1 MGEPES
7 EERSDMP
14 ARMPALSIRLR
25 IALLALVPIAG
36 VLAAGAAAWYGQ
48 RAAGEA
54 FHSYEAYAG
63 LATDAARVRAGVR
76 DLRYSAIDFAE
87 RYNPDAERQFAQARV
102 EAMMALRQIRSK
114 PQAGAFVSDI
124 DKALGQLGDAQ
135 QVFGFATAT
144 IGELGMTETT
154 GLTGKMNESVQ
165 QLEVLSRRVAQNF
178 DDGAG
183 ILEQVLQMRRHEKD
197 FIIRGE
203 EQDLEMFR
211 QARTKFVNEVSR
223 SVIAPAMKA
232 ELLKAGETYW
242 PALDAYVEGTR
253 SVQSTVEQLDRLL
266 LGLDQTA
273 SVLVSAADDGRSR
286 ANESRAAAEAATLQ
300 LVIGIIVA
308 VVLLC
313 GIVALVLGRSMTRQI
328 GGITASMREL
338 AAGDT
343 AIEVPSTD
351 AKDEL
356 GEMARA
362 VLVFRDNAIERERLA
377 AEQIAEVEAR
387 NRRSAAVDQL
397 IRGFEDASGRSLQA
411 LRGASGELDGASD
424 QLDTASGAVTSEATG
439 ATGAMEQ
446 AAASVSSAAA
456 AAEELS
462 ASIAEIA
469 SQASKSTE
477 VAGTAVAEAERTA
490 QTMGSLAQAATRIGE
505 VVNLIQAIAGQTN
518 LLALN
523 ATIEAARAGEAGKG
537 FAVVASEVKN
547 LAAQTAKAT
556 EEIASQIGAIQEAS
570 GDAVDAIDKVNMVIG
585 EMRQI
590 AASVAAAVEEQ
601 NAAVSTIAEAVNRA
615 SDETRGGAEA
625 MNRVG
630 GTAQSA
636 RDTAADVR
644 SLSGRLGEEAQ
655 ALDHEIRSFLDG
667 VRAA

>member
-1 MGEPES
+1 ML
-7 EERSDMP
+7 

-48 RAAGEA
+48 RAAAEA
-54 FHSYEAYAG
+54 FVSYEAYAG
-63 LATDAARVRAGVR
+63 LATDATRVRASVR

-87 RYNPDAERQFAQARV
+87 RYNPEAEKTFAQARV
-102 EAMMALRQIRSK
+102 EAMMALRQIRAK
-114 PQAGAFVSDI
+114 AAAAAFAGDI
-124 DKALGQLGDAQ
+124 DKAISQLGDAQ

-165 QLEVLSRRVAQNF
+165 QLEVLARRVAQNF

-203 EQDLEMFR
+203 ETDLELFR

-223 SVIAPAMKA
+223 SVIAPAMKS

-266 LGLDQTA
+266 LGLDQTTN
-273 SVLVSAADDGRSR
+273 VLVAAADDGRNR
-286 ANESRAAAEAATLQ
+286 ANEARVSAEAATLQ
-300 LVIGIIVA
+300 LVIGIIVG
-308 VVLLC
+308 VIVLC

-343 AIEVPSTD
+343 SIEVPSTD

-387 NRRSAAVDQL
+387 NRRSGAVDQL
-397 IRGFEDASGRSLQA
+397 IRGFEDAAGRSLQA

-424 QLDTASGAVTSEATG
+424 QLDTSSGAVTSEATG
-439 ATGAMEQ
+439 ATDAMEQ
-446 AAASVSSAAA
+446 AAASVASAAA

-469 SQASKSTE
+469 GQASKSTE

-570 GDAVDAIDKVNMVIG
+570 GDAVDAIDKVNTVIG

-625 MNRVG
+625 MSRVG

-636 RDTAADVR
+636 RETAADVR

>member
-1 MGEPES
+1 ML
-7 EERSDMP
+7 

-48 RAAGEA
+48 RAAAEA
-54 FHSYEAYAG
+54 FVSYEAYAG
-63 LATDAARVRAGVR
+63 LATDATRVRASVR
-76 DLRYSAIDFAE
+76 DLRYAAIDFAE
-87 RYNPDAERQFAQARV
+87 RYNPEAEKQFAQARV

-114 PQAGAFVSDI
+114 PQAAAFAGDL
-124 DKALGQLGDAQ
+124 DKAIGQLGDAQ

-165 QLEVLSRRVAQNF
+165 QLEVLARRVAQNF

-203 EQDLEMFR
+203 ETDLELFR

-223 SVIAPAMKA
+223 SVIAPAMKS

-266 LGLDQTA
+266 LGLDQTTN
-273 SVLVSAADDGRSR
+273 VLVSAADDGRNR
-286 ANESRAAAEAATLQ
+286 ANEARVSAEAATLQ
-300 LVIGIIVA
+300 LVIGIIVS
-308 VVLLC
+308 VIVLC

-343 AIEVPSTD
+343 SIEVPSTD

-397 IRGFEDASGRSLQA
+397 IRGFEDAAGRSLQA

-424 QLDTASGAVTSEATG
+424 QLDTSSGAVTSEATG
-439 ATGAMEQ
+439 ATDAMEQ
-446 AAASVSSAAA
+446 AAASVASAAA

-469 SQASKSTE
+469 GQASKSTE

-570 GDAVDAIDKVNMVIG
+570 GDAVDAIDKVSTVIG

-625 MNRVG
+625 MSRVG

-636 RDTAADVR
+636 RETASDVR

>member
-1 MGEPES
+1 
-7 EERSDMP
+7 MP

-36 VLAAGAAAWYGQ
+36 LLAAGASAWYGQ
-48 RAAGEA
+48 RAASTAFEA
-54 FHSYEAYAG
+54 YDAYAG
-63 LATDAARVRAGVR
+63 LANDAAKVRAAVR
-76 DLRYSAIDFAE
+76 DLRFAAVDFAE
-87 RYNPDAERQFAQARV
+87 RYSDQALDTFGRARMEAMLALGQAR
-102 EAMMALRQIRSK
+102 QK
-114 PQAGAFVSDI
+114 PQAANARSEIDGAM
-124 DKALGQLGDAQ
+124 KQLGDAAGAFDL
-135 QVFGFATAT
+135 VRVT
-144 IGELGMTETT
+144 IETLGKDDTS
-154 GLTGKMNESVQ
+154 GLTGRMNESVQ
-165 QLEVLSRRVAQNF
+165 QLEVLARRVAQNF

-197 FIIRGE
+197 FMLRAH
-203 EQDLEMFR
+203 EQDLELFR

-223 SVIAPAMKA
+223 SVIAPAMKQ

-242 PALDAYVEGTR
+242 PALDSYVEGSR
-253 SVQSTVEQLDRLL
+253 TVEQTVQTMDGLLTALD
-266 LGLDQTA
+266 GTTNK
-273 SVLVSAADDGRSR
+273 LV
-286 ANESRAAAEAATLQ
+286 EAAEAGKVAANEARLSAQAATQ
-300 LVIGIIVA
+300 TLVIGIIVA
-308 VVLLC
+308 VVALC
-313 GIVALVLGRSMTRQI
+313 AIVGLVLGRSMTRQI

-424 QLDTASGAVTSEATG
+424 QLDTASGAVTGEATG

-446 AAASVSSAAA
+446 AAASVASAAA

-570 GDAVDAIDKVNMVIG
+570 GDAVDAIDKVNTVIG

-655 ALDHEIRSFLDG
+655 ALDHEIRSFLEG

>member
-1 MGEPES
+1 
-7 EERSDMP
+7 MP

-25 IALLALVPIAG
+25 IALLAIVPIAG
-36 VLAAGAAAWYGQ
+36 VLAAGASAWYGQ
-48 RAAGEA
+48 RTASEA
-54 FHSYEAYAG
+54 FEAYDAYAG
-63 LATDAARVRAGVR
+63 LASDAAKVRAAVR
-76 DLRYSAIDFAE
+76 DLRFAAVDFAE
-87 RYNPDAERQFAQARV
+87 RHSDQALDTFGRARM
-102 EAMMALRQIRSK
+102 EAMMALGQARQK
-114 PQAGAFVSDI
+114 PQAANARAEIDGAM
-124 DKALGQLGDAQ
+124 KQLGDAAGAFDL
-135 QVFGFATAT
+135 VRVT
-144 IGELGMTETT
+144 IETLGKDDTS
-154 GLTGKMNESVQ
+154 GLTGRMNESVQ
-165 QLEVLSRRVAQNF
+165 QLEVLARRVAQNF

-197 FIIRGE
+197 FMLRAH
-203 EQDLEMFR
+203 EQDLELFR
-211 QARTKFVNEVSR
+211 QARTKFINEVSR
-223 SVIAPAMKA
+223 SVIAPAMKQ

-242 PALDAYVEGTR
+242 PALDSYVEGSR
-253 SVQSTVEQLDRLL
+253 TVEQTVQTLDGMLTA
-266 LGLDQTA
+266 LDGTTNK
-273 SVLVSAADDGRSR
+273 LV
-286 ANESRAAAEAATLQ
+286 EAAEAGKTRASDARLSAQSATQ
-300 LVIGIIVA
+300 TLVIGIIVA
-308 VVLLC
+308 VVALC
-313 GIVALVLGRSMTRQI
+313 GVVALVLGRSMTRQI

-351 AKDEL
+351 ARDEL

-387 NRRSAAVDQL
+387 NRRSAAVDHL
-397 IRGFEDASGRSLQA
+397 IRGFEDAAGRSLQA

-424 QLDTASGAVTSEATG
+424 QLDTASGAVTGEAAG

-446 AAASVSSAAA
+446 AAASVASAAA

-570 GDAVDAIDKVNMVIG
+570 GDAVDAIDKVNTVIG

>member
-1 MGEPES
+1 ML
-7 EERSDMP
+7 

-48 RAAGEA
+48 RAAAEA
-54 FHSYEAYAG
+54 FVSYEAYAG
-63 LATDAARVRAGVR
+63 LATDATRVRASVR
-76 DLRYSAIDFAE
+76 ELRFSAIDFAE
-87 RYNPDAERQFAQARV
+87 RYNPEAEKQFAQARV

-114 PQAGAFVSDI
+114 PQAAAFASDL
-124 DKALGQLGDAQ
+124 DKAISQLSDAQ

-144 IGELGMTETT
+144 IGELGMSETT

-165 QLEVLSRRVAQNF
+165 QLEVLARRVAQNF

-203 EQDLEMFR
+203 ETDLDLFR
-211 QARTKFVNEVSR
+211 QARTKFINEVSR
-223 SVIAPAMKA
+223 SVIAPAMKT
-232 ELLKAGETYW
+232 ELLKAGENYW

-253 SVQSTVEQLDRLL
+253 SVLSTVEQLDRLL
-266 LGLDQTA
+266 LGLDQTTN
-273 SVLVSAADDGRSR
+273 VLVSAADDGRNR
-286 ANESRAAAEAATLQ
+286 ANEARVSAEAATLQ
-300 LVIGIIVA
+300 LVIGIIVS
-308 VVLLC
+308 VIILC

-343 AIEVPSTD
+343 LIEVPSTD

-397 IRGFEDASGRSLQA
+397 IRGFEDAAGKSLQA

-424 QLDTASGAVTSEATG
+424 QLDTSSGAVTSEATG
-439 ATGAMEQ
+439 ATDAMEQ
-446 AAASVSSAAA
+446 AAASVASAAA

-469 SQASKSTE
+469 GQASKSTE

-570 GDAVDAIDKVNMVIG
+570 GDAVDAIDKVSTVIG
-585 EMRQI
+585 EMLQI

-625 MNRVG
+625 MSRVG

-636 RDTAADVR
+636 RETASDVR

>member
-1 MGEPES
+1 M
-7 EERSDMP
+7 
-14 ARMPALSIRLR
+14 
-25 IALLALVPIAG
+25 
-36 VLAAGAAAWYGQ
+36 
-48 RAAGEA
+48 
-54 FHSYEAYAG
+54 
-63 LATDAARVRAGVR
+63 
-76 DLRYSAIDFAE
+76 
-87 RYNPDAERQFAQARV
+87 NPCSS
-102 EAMMALRQIRSK
+102 SK
-114 PQAGAFVSDI
+114 C
-124 DKALGQLGDAQ
+124 
-135 QVFGFATAT
+135 
-144 IGELGMTETT
+144 
-154 GLTGKMNESVQ
+154 
-165 QLEVLSRRVAQNF
+165 LSRRVAQNF

-615 SDETRGGAEA
+615 SDETPRRCRGDEPRRRHRPVGARHRGRCPLAVGPARRGSAGPRPRDPFVPRRRPRRLSRHGFTSTKKGGHAAALLHFRSCFISGPGAPSAGRDHHDLDGILRGGELCLHCCAGG
-625 MNRVG
+625 RVAGRDPAVPHRVHLGEGRHVGEPDIG
-630 GTAQSA
+630 GDEIQLRGAAFGEQRVDGREDFGGLLLDRSA
-636 RDTAADVR
+636 
-644 SLSGRLGEEAQ
+644 GRLVGHLSREIDGVAVDDGAAHARSDLL
-655 ALDHEIRSFLDG
+655 ALDGHGCLSLK
-667 VRAA
+667 AA

>member
-1 MGEPES
+1 ML
-7 EERSDMP
+7 

-36 VLAAGAAAWYGQ
+36 VLAAGGVSWYGQ
-48 RAAGEA
+48 RTAAEA
-54 FHSYEAYAG
+54 FEAYDAYAG
-63 LATDAARVRAGVR
+63 LATDAAKVRQSVR
-76 DLRYSAIDFAE
+76 DLRFAALDYAE
-87 RYNPDAERQFAQARV
+87 RYSTGAVVGFARARM
-102 EAMMALRQIRSK
+102 EAMMALGQARRK
-114 PQAGAFVSDI
+114 PQAESLAGDI
-124 DKALGQLGDAQ
+124 DQSLKQLAEAAQAFELVKGTIETLGQDD
-135 QVFGFATAT
+135 TS
-144 IGELGMTETT
+144 
-154 GLTGKMNESVQ
+154 GLTGRMNESVQ
-165 QLEVLSRRVAQNF
+165 QLETLSRRVAQNF

-197 FIIRGE
+197 FMLRGLE
-203 EQDLEMFR
+203 EDLVAFR
-211 QARTKFVNEVSR
+211 QARTKFINEVNR
-223 SVIAPAMKA
+223 SVIAPTMKSD
-232 ELLKAGETYW
+232 LLKAGELYW
-242 PALDAYVEGTR
+242 PALDSYVEGSRTMEA
-253 SVQSTVEQLDRLL
+253 TVKTLDGLL
-266 LGLDQTA
+266 TNLDQTTNILA
-273 SVLVSAADDGRSR
+273 AAADDGKTR
-286 ANESRAAAEAATLQ
+286 ANEQRLGAQGATQ
-300 LVIGIIVA
+300 MLVIGIIAA
-308 VVLLC
+308 VTLLC
-313 GIVALVLGRSMTRQI
+313 CVVGLVLGRSITRQI
-328 GGITASMREL
+328 GGITGAMRAL
-338 AAGDT
+338 AGGDT
-343 AIEVPSTD
+343 AIDVPATE

-397 IRGFEDASGRSLQA
+397 IRGFEEASDKSLGA

-424 QLDTASGAVTSEATG
+424 QLDTASGAVTNEAVT
-439 ATGAMEQ
+439 ASDAMEH
-446 AAASVSSAAA
+446 AAGSVASAAA
-456 AAEELS
+456 AAEELA

-469 SQASKSTE
+469 TQASKSTE

-547 LAAQTAKAT
+547 LAAQTARAT

-625 MNRVG
+625 MSRVG

-636 RDTAADVR
+636 RATAEDVR

-655 ALDHEIRSFLDG
+655 VLDQEIRSFLEG

>member
-1 MGEPES
+1 ML
-7 EERSDMP
+7 

-48 RAAGEA
+48 RAAAEA
-54 FHSYEAYAG
+54 FVSYEAYAG
-63 LATDAARVRAGVR
+63 LATDATRVRASVR
-76 DLRYSAIDFAE
+76 DLRYAAIDFAE
-87 RYNPDAERQFAQARV
+87 RYNPEAEKQFAQARV

-114 PQAGAFVSDI
+114 PQAAAFASDL
-124 DKALGQLGDAQ
+124 DKAISQLGDAQ

-165 QLEVLSRRVAQNF
+165 QLEVLARRVAQNF

-197 FIIRGE
+197 FIIRGD
-203 EQDLEMFR
+203 EQDLELFR

-223 SVIAPAMKA
+223 SVIAPAMKS
-232 ELLKAGETYW
+232 ELLKAGESYW

-266 LGLDQTA
+266 LGLDQTTN
-273 SVLVSAADDGRSR
+273 VLVSAADDGRNR
-286 ANESRAAAEAATLQ
+286 ANEARVSAEAATLQ
-300 LVIGIIVA
+300 LVIGSIIA
-308 VVLLC
+308 VIVLC

-343 AIEVPSTD
+343 SIEVPSTD

-397 IRGFEDASGRSLQA
+397 IRGFEDAAGKSLQA

-424 QLDTASGAVTSEATG
+424 QLDTSSGAVTSEATG
-439 ATGAMEQ
+439 ATDAMEQ
-446 AAASVSSAAA
+446 AAASVASAAA

-469 SQASKSTE
+469 GQASKSTE

-570 GDAVDAIDKVNMVIG
+570 GDAVDAIDKVNTVIG

-625 MNRVG
+625 MSRVG

-636 RDTAADVR
+636 RETAADVR

>member
-1 MGEPES
+1 
-7 EERSDMP
+7 
-14 ARMPALSIRLR
+14 MPALSIRLR

-48 RAAGEA
+48 RAAAEA
-54 FHSYEAYAG
+54 FVSYEAYAG
-63 LATDAARVRAGVR
+63 LATDATRVRASVR
-76 DLRYSAIDFAE
+76 ELRFSAIDFAE
-87 RYNPDAERQFAQARV
+87 RYNPEAEKQFAQARV

-114 PQAGAFVSDI
+114 PQAAAFASDL
-124 DKALGQLGDAQ
+124 DKAISQLSDAQ

-144 IGELGMTETT
+144 IGELGMSETT

-165 QLEVLSRRVAQNF
+165 QLEVLARRVAQNF

-203 EQDLEMFR
+203 ETDLDLFR
-211 QARTKFVNEVSR
+211 QARTKFINEVSR
-223 SVIAPAMKA
+223 SVIAPAMKT
-232 ELLKAGETYW
+232 ELLKAGENYW

-253 SVQSTVEQLDRLL
+253 SVLSTVEQLDRLL
-266 LGLDQTA
+266 LGLDQTTN
-273 SVLVSAADDGRSR
+273 VLVSAADDGRNR
-286 ANESRAAAEAATLQ
+286 ANEARVSAEAATLQ
-300 LVIGIIVA
+300 LVIGIIVS
-308 VVLLC
+308 VIILC

-343 AIEVPSTD
+343 LIEVPSTD

-397 IRGFEDASGRSLQA
+397 IRGFEDAAGKSLQA

-424 QLDTASGAVTSEATG
+424 QLDTSSGAVTSEATG
-439 ATGAMEQ
+439 ATDAMEQ
-446 AAASVSSAAA
+446 AAASVASAAA

-469 SQASKSTE
+469 GQASKSTE

-570 GDAVDAIDKVNMVIG
+570 GDAVDAIDKVSTVIG
-585 EMRQI
+585 EMLQI

-625 MNRVG
+625 MSRVG

-636 RDTAADVR
+636 RETASDVR